1 MQEKPVTPLTEKG
14 YLSWERASEL
24 KHDFYQGEIFSMAG
38 ASERHNLIV
47 SNVIG
52 ELRAQLKKTPC
63 RVYPGDMRLKIR
75 KTGLNT
81 YPDVMVI
88 CGKREFSDDQQDTV
102 LNPDVII
109 EVLSDSTESYD
120 RGLKF
125 ENYRKLSSLKEYIM
139 ISQNK
144 QKIEK
149 YFKDENGNWIL
160 AESDEESPTITFD
173 SIDCQLSHPEVYDK
187 VGYQRKAGQLKL

>member
-1 MQEKPVTPLTEKG
+1 
-14 YLSWERASEL
+14 
-24 KHDFYQGEIFSMAG
+24 
-38 ASERHNLIV
+38 
-47 SNVIG
+47 
-52 ELRAQLKKTPC
+52 
-63 RVYPGDMRLKIR
+63 
-75 KTGLNT
+75 
-81 YPDVMVI
+81 MVI

-149 YFKDENGNWIL
+149 YLKDENSTWVL
-160 AESDEESPTITFD
+160 PESRCSPGR
-173 SIDCQLSHPEVYDK
+173 L
-187 VGYQRKAGQLKL
+187 R

>member
-1 MQEKPVTPLTEKG
+1 MQEKAVTSLTEEE
-14 YLSWERASEL
+14 YLSRERASEV
-24 KHDFYQGEIFSMAG
+24 KHDFYLGEIFAMAG

-47 SNVIG
+47 SNVIR
-52 ELRAQLKKTPC
+52 ELSTQLKKTPC

-88 CGKREFSDDQQDTV
+88 CGKRQFVDDQQDTV

-125 ENYRKLSSLKEYIM
+125 ENYRKLNSLKEYMM

-144 QKIEK
+144 RKIER
-149 YFKDENGNWIL
+149 YFKDENGNWVL
-160 AESDEESPTITFD
+160 AESDEGNPAITLD
-173 SIDCQLSHPEVYDK
+173 SINCQLSHPEVYDK
-187 VGYQRKAGQLKL
+187 VEEI